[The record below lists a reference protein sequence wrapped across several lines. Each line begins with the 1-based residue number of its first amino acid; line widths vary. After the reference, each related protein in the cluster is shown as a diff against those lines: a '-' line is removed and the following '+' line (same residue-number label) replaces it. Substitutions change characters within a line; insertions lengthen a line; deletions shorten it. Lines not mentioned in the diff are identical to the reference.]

1 MSRHQRRHVHVY
13 GNLGRVQSH
22 VPDGPGRHRLH
33 DADDVVPS
41 KVCRPV
47 GKMAKHC
54 RIPRISP
61 WLAPTRNSGRP
72 GSVGRRSVSLV
83 KVPAMCR
90 SRQSEP
96 IGEALPAGA

>member
-47 GKMAKHC
+47 GK
-54 RIPRISP
+54 
-61 WLAPTRNSGRP
+61 
-72 GSVGRRSVSLV
+72 
-83 KVPAMCR
+83 
-90 SRQSEP
+90 
-96 IGEALPAGA
+96 IGEALPHPSHFPLARANT